1 MSERIAFA
9 EHFIQTHS
17 QNAARVMEELSAEVV
32 GSFIEAIP
40 DSISLSV
47 LTSMLPYH
55 AAKCLETIPRDTAA
69 KYLAQLNPKQAAS
82 ILRQS
87 IEATRTELI
96 HSLPRLQ
103 ASRLSRLLSYPRTLV
118 GAWMDPVI
126 LSLRV
131 ETRVGEA
138 KKRIFTE
145 KYDYRI
151 IFTVDIDN
159 RVVGSVF
166 LVELLKF
173 SKDQASINDI
183 TQSTVNPIFA
193 STTLDRAIN
202 ADGWSDS
209 DVLPVIDR
217 EEKLV
222 GVLRFADLREALNRP
237 SPDVHA
243 STDSNNLLGI
253 TEFCC
258 LRLADLIV
266 TTLAK
271 EKVQI

>member
-17 QNAARVMEELSAEVV
+17 QTAARVLEELSDEAV
-32 GSFIEAIP
+32 GSFIGAIP

-55 AAKCLETIPRDTAA
+55 AAKCLETIPRNTAV

-96 HSLPRLQ
+96 HLLPRFQ

-126 LSLRV
+126 LSLPV

-138 KKRIFTE
+138 KKRIFAE

-159 RVVGSVF
+159 RVVGSVS

-173 SKDQASINDI
+173 SKDQASIIDI
-183 TQSTVNPIFA
+183 RQSTTNPIFA

-243 STDSNNLLGI
+243 STDSNSLVNI
-253 TEFCC
+253 TEICC

-271 EKVQI
+271 EKEQI

>member
-17 QNAARVMEELSAEVV
+17 QTAARVLEEISDEAV
-32 GSFIEAIP
+32 GNFIGAIP

-55 AAKCLETIPRDTAA
+55 AAKCLETMPRDTAA

-87 IEATRTELI
+87 IEATRAELI

-103 ASRLSRLLSYPRTLV
+103 ASRLSRLLSYPQTLV

-126 LSLRV
+126 LSLPV

-159 RVVGSVF
+159 RVVGSVS

-193 STTLDRAIN
+193 SATLDRAIN

-222 GVLRFADLREALNRP
+222 GVLRFANLREALNRP

-243 STDSNNLLGI
+243 STDSNNLVNI
-253 TEFCC
+253 TEICC

-271 EKVQI
+271 EKEQI

>member
-1 MSERIAFA
+1 
-9 EHFIQTHS
+9 
-17 QNAARVMEELSAEVV
+17 
-32 GSFIEAIP
+32 
-40 DSISLSV
+40 
-47 LTSMLPYH
+47 MLPYH
-55 AAKCLETIPRDTAA
+55 AAKCLETMPRDTAA

-126 LSLRV
+126 LSLPV
-131 ETRVGEA
+131 ESRVGEA

-159 RVVGSVF
+159 RVVGSVS

-173 SKDQASINDI
+173 SKDQASIIDI
-183 TQSTVNPIFA
+183 RQSTTNPIFA

-237 SPDVHA
+237 SPDVHS
-243 STDSNNLLGI
+243 STDSNSLVNI
-253 TEFCC
+253 TEICC

-271 EKVQI
+271 EKEQI

>member
-9 EHFIQTHS
+9 QHFIQIHS
-17 QNAARVMEELSAEVV
+17 QNAARVMEEMSAEVV

-40 DSISLSV
+40 DSVSLSV

-55 AAKCLETIPRDTAA
+55 AAKCLETIPRDSVA
-69 KYLAQLNPKQAAS
+69 KYLAQLKPKQAAS

-87 IEATRTELI
+87 IEATRKELML
-96 HSLPRLQ
+96 SLPRLQ
-103 ASRLSRLLSYPRTLV
+103 ASRLSRLLSYPRTLA

-126 LSLRV
+126 LSLPV
-131 ETRVGEA
+131 ETRIGEA
-138 KKRIFTE
+138 KKRIFSE
-145 KYDYRI
+145 KYNYRI
-151 IFTVDIDN
+151 IFIVDIDH
-159 RVVGSVF
+159 RVVGSVS

-193 STTLDRAIN
+193 SMTLEHAIN

-222 GVLRFADLREALNRP
+222 GVLRFADLREALNR
-237 SPDVHA
+237 SSHNVHA
-243 STDSNNLLGI
+243 STDSKNIVNI
-253 TEFCC
+253 TEICY
-258 LRLADLIV
+258 LRLADVMV

-271 EKVQI
+271 ERE

>member
-17 QNAARVMEELSAEVV
+17 QTAARVLEELSDEAV
-32 GSFIEAIP
+32 GSFIGAIP

-55 AAKCLETIPRDTAA
+55 AAKCLETIPRNTAV

-96 HSLPRLQ
+96 HLLPRFQ

-126 LSLRV
+126 LSLPV

-138 KKRIFTE
+138 KKRIFAE

-159 RVVGSVF
+159 RVVGSVS

-173 SKDQASINDI
+173 SNDQASINDI

-243 STDSNNLLGI
+243 STDSNNLINI
-253 TEFCC
+253 TEICC

-271 EKVQI
+271 EKEQI

>member
-17 QNAARVMEELSAEVV
+17 QNAARVLEELSAEAV
-32 GSFIEAIP
+32 GSFIGSIP
-40 DSISLSV
+40 DSIGLSV

-55 AAKCLETIPRDTAA
+55 AAKCLETMPRDTAA

-87 IEATRTELI
+87 IEAARTELI

-126 LSLRV
+126 LSLPV

-151 IFTVDIDN
+151 IFIVDIDN
-159 RVVGSVF
+159 RVVGSVS

-173 SKDQASINDI
+173 SKDQVSINDI
-183 TQSTVNPIFA
+183 TQSMVNPIFA

-222 GVLRFADLREALNRP
+222 GVLRFADLREALNTP
-237 SPDVHA
+237 SLDVHA
-243 STDSNNLLGI
+243 STESNNLVNI
-253 TEFCC
+253 TEICC

-271 EKVQI
+271 EKEQI